1 MALDA
6 HVTNILLQMD
16 ALVSHACS
24 NINIA
29 CQPYEAESKRI
40 PLSTVLQPW
49 TCHLLLLR
57 GTFMVVSPS
66 FSRNPFLQYLAFRV
80 FSCNTVTS

>member
-24 NINIA
+24 HINIA

-40 PLSTVLQPW
+40 PLSTVLQP
-49 TCHLLLLR
+49 
-57 GTFMVVSPS
+57 
-66 FSRNPFLQYLAFRV
+66 
-80 FSCNTVTS
+80 